1 MFLSWLTE
9 CMQRMEG
16 GELTPDEELTCTKL
30 MEYTV
35 QLINN
40 VSGVAKFIVRVRV
53 VCILN

>member
-1 MFLSWLTE
+1 
-9 CMQRMEG
+9 MEG
-16 GELTPDEELTCTKL
+16 GELTSEEELTCTKL